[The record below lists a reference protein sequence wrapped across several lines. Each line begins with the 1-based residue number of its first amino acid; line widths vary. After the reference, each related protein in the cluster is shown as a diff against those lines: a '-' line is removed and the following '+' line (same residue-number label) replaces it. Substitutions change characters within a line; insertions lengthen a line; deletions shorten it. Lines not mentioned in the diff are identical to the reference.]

1 MGGGGRVTIMQ
12 GQKFGS
18 WVGVVAGLAFVA
30 FNVGGLPDPWPVL
43 LWIAGLVAAAFVA
56 VVIVRAPAAHVEP
69 PSRQAIR
76 VYGWCVTAMIV
87 AIPLGASLLNG
98 PLDAPELTVVW
109 VVAVV
114 GAHFLPFAS
123 AFEAPVF
130 RSLAWTLLAVAAA
143 GAAATLLIGKGAAPA
158 TAVVAGFVLL
168 GFAALGARSGG
179 AGIRS
184 RSPGG
189 GRTPGR

>member
-1 MGGGGRVTIMQ
+1 MQ

-43 LWIAGLVAAAFVA
+43 LWTAGLVASALAA
-56 VVIVRAPAAHVEP
+56 VVIVRAPVTSAKP
-69 PSRQAIR
+69 PSKQAMR

-87 AIPLGASLLNG
+87 AIPVGASLLNG

-130 RSLAWTLLAVAAA
+130 RSLALTMLAVAVVGTAV
-143 GAAATLLIGKGAAPA
+143 TLIIGKDAALA

-168 GFAALGARSGG
+168 GFAAHGARTGG

-189 GRTPGR
+189 RRTPGR

>member
-1 MGGGGRVTIMQ
+1 MQ

-30 FNVGGLPDPWPVL
+30 FNAGGLPDPWPVL
-43 LWIAGLVAAAFVA
+43 LWIAGLLAAALVAA
-56 VVIVRAPAAHVEP
+56 VIVRAPAAGGEP
-69 PSRQAIR
+69 PSRRAIR

-87 AIPLGASLLNG
+87 AIPVGASLLNG

-114 GAHFLPFAS
+114 GAHFLPFAG

-143 GAAATLLIGKGAAPA
+143 GTAATLLIGDDAAAA

-184 RSPGG
+184 LRAQG
-189 GRTPGR
+189 GRTTGR

>member
-1 MGGGGRVTIMQ
+1 MQ

-43 LWIAGLVAAAFVA
+43 LWAAGFVAAVVAA
-56 VVIVRAPAAHVEP
+56 VVIVRAPAVVAEP
-69 PSRQAIR
+69 PSRQAMR

-87 AIPLGASLLNG
+87 AIPVGASLLNG

-130 RSLAWTLLAVAAA
+130 RSLAWTMLAVAVVGTAV
-143 GAAATLLIGKGAAPA
+143 TLLVGKDAAPA

-168 GFAALGARSGG
+168 GFAAHGARTGG

-189 GRTPGR
+189 GRTPAR

>member
-1 MGGGGRVTIMQ
+1 MH

-43 LWIAGLVAAAFVA
+43 LWAAGLVVVALAA
-56 VVIVRAPAAHVEP
+56 VVIVRAPVVVAKP
-69 PSRQAIR
+69 PSRRAIR

-87 AIPLGASLLNG
+87 AIPVGASLLNG

-130 RSLAWTLLAVAAA
+130 RSLAWTLLAVAVV
-143 GAAATLLIGKGAAPA
+143 GAAATLLIGKDAAPA

-184 RSPGG
+184 LRAEGD
-189 GRTPGR
+189 RTPGQ